1 MPVVFTSL
9 WTQVFNIDKC
19 PILFLFV
26 RERNVN
32 RKIDTPI
39 LLEEK
44 NCSSAWKKQFKN
56 VVFYLFC
63 WNNCSKQFGR
73 NIFILSTCPVLC
85 RIKNCYIR
93 PVIMFKNTVSNN
105 VPIRP
110 STVHKNA
117 TPKSHKTKN
126 FYLQFYDC
134 ATSNN
139 LRLLFLS
146 CVACSSLLNT
156 LCYKWINNE
165 NVQVDLFW
173 MLQSCSKCQLQ
184 AHLDFCIANLE
195 KHCSQKDRLCRK
207 KIIFVVK
214 RLSLS

>member
-1 MPVVFTSL
+1 MHSMPVVFTSL

-93 PVIMFKNTVSNN
+93 PVIMLKNTVSNN
-105 VPIRP
+105 VPTVYGHLQYMRMQPQKVIRRRIF
-110 STVHKNA
+110 TC
-117 TPKSHKTKN
+117 N
-126 FYLQFYDC
+126 FMI
-134 ATSNN
+134 A
-139 LRLLFLS
+139 R
-146 CVACSSLLNT
+146 
-156 LCYKWINNE
+156 
-165 NVQVDLFW
+165 QV
-173 MLQSCSKCQLQ
+173 
-184 AHLDFCIANLE
+184 IT
-195 KHCSQKDRLCRK
+195 
-207 KIIFVVK
+207 
-214 RLSLS
+214 